1 MKTIIHN
8 TENGKVAITNI
19 VDDLLTHEYCK
30 KYLNDDQHYKVI
42 LNSNEL
48 PDTYFQE
55 AWKFENFELSIDV
68 DKAKQIQIDKF
79 RRARDPILKKLDVEF
94 MRAVESG
101 DKKLQ
106 RTIAAKKQELRDI
119 TSMELSNDLTEIK
132 TTWPDI
138 LNQ

>member
-79 RRARDPILKKLDVEF
+79 RKARDPILKKLDVEF